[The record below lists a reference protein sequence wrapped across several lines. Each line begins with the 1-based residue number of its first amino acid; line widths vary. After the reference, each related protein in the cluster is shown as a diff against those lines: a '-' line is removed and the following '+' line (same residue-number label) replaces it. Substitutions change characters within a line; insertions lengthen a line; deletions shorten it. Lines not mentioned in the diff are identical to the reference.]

1 MDEVDRRKGITVHII
16 SRKRRAMNIK
26 QVAKTKYMSRLL
38 DVFLGDGGE
47 DDDGGHVATHLA
59 APLTSPG
66 ERGVLRR
73 GS

>member
-1 MDEVDRRKGITVHII
+1 
-16 SRKRRAMNIK
+16 MNIK

-38 DVFLGDGGE
+38 DVFLGDGGKG
-47 DDDGGHVATHLA
+47 DDGGHVATHLA